1 MYKSYP
7 ADRFGG
13 TVGIKLPMNSKTS
26 REFFNMSFTTEEQSV
41 SNFVNLLL
49 TKQGERY
56 MQPEFGIGLQ
66 YYLFENNTTELISE
80 IDTIIRTQASQ
91 WLPYITIYE
100 ISISN
105 VVNDLVNS
113 IGIRIEY
120 STSEYGA
127 NKFLTIFNNNDKPGF
142 INE

>member
-13 TVGIKLPMNSKTS
+13 TIGIKLPMNSKTS
-26 REFFNMSFTTEEQSV
+26 REFFNMSFTTEEQSI

-80 IDTIIRTQASQ
+80 IDTVIRTQASQ

-127 NKFLTIFNNNDKPGF
+127 NKILTIFNNNDKPGF